1 MQEHAYVLNLGVGHG
16 PECTGL
22 EKNHDLEQSPVHPDR
37 YSSTSSLAE
46 IILLLIIVI
55 ILKGLIFQLY

>member
-16 PECTGL
+16 IGE
-22 EKNHDLEQSPVHPDR
+22 NHDLEQSPVHQDR

-46 IILLLIIVI
+46 IILLLITVI